1 MSIPALHAR
10 KLATSG
16 VSAAG
21 AARPLYFKNLPTAGI
36 SALTAAQIGGM
47 YSLEMVAL
55 SANQI
60 KAFEPQALASGL
72 TTYLNNKKALPAN
85 FIGRLGNNQI
95 SQFGV
100 ALVT

>member
-10 KLATSG
+10 KLANSG

-47 YSLEMVAL
+47 YSL
-55 SANQI
+55 
-60 KAFEPQALASGL
+60 
-72 TTYLNNKKALPAN
+72 
-85 FIGRLGNNQI
+85 
-95 SQFGV
+95 
-100 ALVT
+100 

>member
-10 KLATSG
+10 KLANSG

-72 TTYLNNKKALPAN
+72 TTSVPMAQRNGQGCSAPVHTNT
-85 FIGRLGNNQI
+85 
-95 SQFGV
+95 
-100 ALVT
+100 LVG